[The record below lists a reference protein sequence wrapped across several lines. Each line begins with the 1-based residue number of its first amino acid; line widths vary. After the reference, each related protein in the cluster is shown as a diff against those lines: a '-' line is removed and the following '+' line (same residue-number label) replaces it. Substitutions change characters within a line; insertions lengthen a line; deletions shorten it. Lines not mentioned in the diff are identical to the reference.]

1 MPAPDSGQ
9 LMNLVLVAGHAV
21 YVGQDFLDPE
31 QDRNWCLQSFQCG
44 EPPFY
49 IEHIRAGIGVASGDP
64 SSLLVF
70 SGGQTRREAGPR
82 SEAQSYWNLADY
94 FHWWLI
100 PDVSGRTTTEEF
112 ACDSFENLL
121 FAICRF
127 KEWTGRYPQQIR
139 VVSWAFK
146 ERRFGLHREALRFP
160 DSRFEFHGANQP
172 EDLVGAEKAEAKAIA
187 AFEKDPYGTGDDL
200 GKKRVDRNPFCR
212 MSPYPVSCSELVGI
226 LHHRG
231 PSLYEG
237 KLPWL

>member
-1 MPAPDSGQ
+1 MPAPDSSH
-9 LMNLVLVAGHAV
+9 LVNLLLVAGHAV

-31 QDRNWCLQSFQCG
+31 QHRHWFLQSFQRG

-49 IEHIRAGIGVASGDP
+49 IEHIRAGIDVASRDP

-70 SGGQTRREAGPR
+70 SGGQTRGEAGPR
-82 SEAQSYWNLADY
+82 SEAQSYWNLAEH
-94 FHWWLI
+94 FRWWSTPEI
-100 PDVSGRTTTEEF
+100 SGRTTTEEF
-112 ACDSFENLL
+112 ARDSFENLL

-127 KEWTGRYPQQIR
+127 KEWTGRYPQKIR

-146 ERRFGLHREALRFP
+146 ERRFALHREA
-160 DSRFEFHGANQP
+160 
-172 EDLVGAEKAEAKAIA
+172 
-187 AFEKDPYGTGDDL
+187 
-200 GKKRVDRNPFCR
+200 FCR
-212 MSPYPVSCSELVGI
+212 ISPYPGSCSELVGI

>member
-1 MPAPDSGQ
+1 MPAPDSSH
-9 LMNLVLVAGHAV
+9 LVNLLLVAGHAV

-31 QDRNWCLQSFQCG
+31 QHRHWFLQSFQRG

-49 IEHIRAGIGVASGDP
+49 IEHIRAGIDVASRDP

-70 SGGQTRREAGPR
+70 SGGQTRGEAGPR
-82 SEAQSYWNLADY
+82 SEAQSYWNLAEH
-94 FHWWLI
+94 FRWWSTPEI
-100 PDVSGRTTTEEF
+100 SGRTTTEEF
-112 ACDSFENLL
+112 ARDSFE
-121 FAICRF
+121 
-127 KEWTGRYPQQIR
+127 

-146 ERRFGLHREALRFP
+146 ERWFALHREALRFP

-172 EDLVGAEKAEAKAIA
+172 DDLVGAKKGEAKAIA
-187 AFEKDPYGTGDDL
+187 AFEKDPYGAGDDL
-200 GKKRVDRNPFCR
+200 GKKRADRNPFCR
-212 MSPYPVSCSELVGI
+212 ISPYPGSCSELVGI